1 MTVTDQVNGNVNLN
15 ATANSDALENS
26 QGHAN
31 KVKVAIIGST
41 GYGGVEL
48 IRFLL
53 GHPQA
58 EIVSVISAS
67 SAGLPITDG
76 FPHLTGILVSD
87 LDGVDPVE
95 IAKKADVVFTATPS
109 GVSSKL
115 VPQLLETGVKV
126 IDLSGDFR
134 IKDSSVYEA
143 WYKHDAPDEQV
154 LEQAVYGLCE
164 INGDD
169 VGGAEF
175 ISNPGCYPTATLLG
189 LIPALS
195 AGWID
200 PASII
205 IDAKSGVSGAGRGT
219 SLMTHYAEINE
230 NLKAYKINKHQHI
243 PEIEQNLTQI
253 AGEPVTVTFTTH
265 LVPMT
270 RGIMCTMYAQLNGTY
285 TNEDLTELYRQYY
298 EGRPF
303 VRIREAGQWP
313 ATKEVFGSNY
323 CDIGFAADHRTGR
336 LTIVSVID
344 NVVKGAA
351 GQAIQNLNLMMG
363 WDETTGLKLSPVYP

>member
-1 MTVTDQVNGNVNLN
+1 MAVTNNVNGNGNGN
-15 ATANSDALENS
+15 AN
-26 QGHAN
+26 GHTD
-31 KVKVAIIGST
+31 KVKVAIVGST

-67 SAGLPITDG
+67 SAGVPITDG
-76 FPHLTGILVSD
+76 FPHLSDILVRD
-87 LDGVDPVE
+87 LDGVDPAE

-134 IKDSSVYEA
+134 IKDGSVYEA
-143 WYKHDAPDEQV
+143 WYKHDAPETHV

-164 INGDD
+164 IYGDD
-169 VGGAEF
+169 VGGSEF

-200 PASII
+200 PATII

-219 SLMTHYAEINE
+219 SLMTHYAEMNE
-230 NLKAYKINKHQHI
+230 NFKAYKINKHQHI
-243 PEIEQNLTQI
+243 PEIEQSLTQI

-270 RGIMCTMYAQLNGTY
+270 RGIMCTMYAQLKGAY
-285 TNEDLTELYRQYY
+285 TEEDLTELYRQYY

-303 VRIREAGQWP
+303 VRIREAGKWP

>member
-1 MTVTDQVNGNVNLN
+1 MK
-15 ATANSDALENS
+15 A
-26 QGHAN
+26 
-31 KVKVAIIGST
+31 AIVGST

-53 GHPQA
+53 NHPNV
-58 EIVSVISAS
+58 EITSVISS
-67 SAGLPITDG
+67 SNAGESITEG
-76 FPHLTGILVSD
+76 FPHLSELLVQR
-87 LDGVDPVE
+87 LDGVDPAL
-95 IAKKADVVFTATPS
+95 IKSKADVVFTATPS
-109 GVSSKL
+109 GVSGKL
-115 VPQLLETGVKV
+115 VPQLLAEGLKV

-134 IKDSSVYEA
+134 IKDAAVYEE
-143 WYKHDAPDEQV
+143 WYKHDAPPAGL

-164 INGDD
+164 ENGAQVKGLDF
-169 VGGAEF
+169 V
-175 ISNPGCYPTATLLG
+175 SNPGCYPTATLLG
-189 LIPALS
+189 LLPAVKE
-195 AGWID
+195 GWID
-200 PASII
+200 PGSII

-230 NLKAYKINKHQHI
+230 NMKVYKVNKHQHI
-243 PEIEQNLTQI
+243 PEIEQGLSI
-253 AGEPVTVTFTTH
+253 AAGSPVTVTFTTH

-270 RGIMCTMYAQLNGTY
+270 RGIMSTMYAK
-285 TNEDLTELYRQYY
+285 LTGSRSEQELVDLYRHYY

-303 VRIREAGQWP
+303 VRVREPGKFP

-323 CDIGFAADHRTGR
+323 CDIGFAVDARTGR

-363 WDETTGLKLSPVYP
+363 WEETTGLQLSPVYP